1 MLAGFSLCVVA
12 ALAGGGSGIG
22 PVSASWAA
30 AVSLFPLLSDRWVK
44 VSLVLSPWVP
54 MLAQALGESDSSE
67 SSGFGFLVLSSKE
80 SASFVIENY
89 HF

>member
-12 ALAGGGSGIG
+12 ALAGGSGIG

-30 AVSLFPLLSDRWVK
+30 AVSLFPWLSEHWVK

-54 MLAQALGESDSSE
+54 MLAQALGDS
-67 SSGFGFLVLSSKE
+67 VSSK
-80 SASFVIENY
+80 SFGIGYRCVLQKNSEVSVSIPTIS
-89 HF
+89 